1 MEVKEFKAGEFAEI
15 VGGHIEKDG
24 LPEGMVVY
32 LAGDTFIRES
42 EDDPYLFRR
51 AFVAARVLDYHIQAD
66 EKPFLITAK
75 SLGEVDEDEVAVLTE
90 VYVADFGDD
99 QDDA

>member
-1 MEVKEFKAGEFAEI
+1 MEVKEFNAGQFALIE
-15 VGGHIEKDG
+15 GHDLTADG
-24 LPEGMVVY
+24 LPEGTIVY

-51 AFVAARVLDYHIQAD
+51 AFLAARVQEYHIQVE

-75 SLGEVDEDEVAVLTE
+75 NLSPVEEFEQAILVEAYLE
-90 VYVADFGDD
+90 DFGGAQVD
-99 QDDA
+99 